1 MDTTFK
7 QPFDLNPNLTNISRK
22 HFEYKGAKY
31 ELYNIEDPNAYYYK
45 TSAYRSAIVSNGRLV
60 CLAPAKAIPF
70 NDYVSVMNEVVGV
83 YGGTREEVVE
93 PPSASLRY
101 FTSRIVE
108 GTMINLFWDE
118 AHSTWEIASRKNIGC
133 NYWYFKDP
141 AGGISKQLYSERSL
155 GISTLGNAVKQLYSE
170 RPLGIST
177 LGNAD
182 AFRKQLT
189 FREMFLEALAI
200 GSLADLETDTDFA
213 FLNKECSYSFVLQ
226 HPQNHLVELIEKP
239 AAYMTY
245 IYRIEHKDGQPFYSY
260 VKPDQTAGN
269 GRVRYPVDD
278 QTPSSDVSA
287 YGVSSFVGSMSINYE
302 TGMRRT
308 HYREE
313 YLELKALRGNNP
325 SIYYQYLTLR
335 KIHKVADFLTHF
347 SQYTDLFMKYEEQ
360 FNRFKARLHQM
371 YMDIRVFKKVRIGD
385 ISSKRDKYFV
395 EKLHYEVFLPGLALH
410 GKGFKVTKTVVGEFL
425 DREDIMVPMG
435 A

>member
-1 MDTTFK
+1 MNTTFK

-31 ELYNIEDPNAYYYK
+31 ELYNIENPSAYYYK

-60 CLAPAKAIPF
+60 CLAPAKSIPF
-70 NDYVSVMNEVVGV
+70 NDYVYVMNEVVGV

-93 PPSASLRY
+93 PPSANLRY
-101 FTSRIVE
+101 FNSQVVE

-141 AGGISKQLYSERSL
+141 AGGISKQL
-155 GISTLGNAVKQLYSE
+155 
-170 RPLGIST
+170 
-177 LGNAD
+177 
-182 AFRKQLT
+182 T

-200 GSLADLETDTDFA
+200 GSLADLETDADFA

-260 VKPDQTAGN
+260 VKPDPTAGN
-269 GRVRYPVDD
+269 GRIRYPVDD
-278 QTPSSDVSA
+278 QTPSSD
-287 YGVSSFVGSMSINYE
+287 GVSSFAGSMMINYE

-325 SIYYQYLTLR
+325 SLYYQYLTLR
-335 KIHKVADFLTHF
+335 KIQKVADFLTHF
-347 SQYTDLFMKYEEQ
+347 PQYAELFTKYEEQ

-371 YMDIRVFKKVRIGD
+371 YMDIRVFKKVRIAD

>member
-1 MDTTFK
+1 MAFRYVIVTPYCLRKEHKDFSHKNIITAMDTTFK

-31 ELYNIEDPNAYYYK
+31 ELYNIENPSAYYYK

-70 NDYVSVMNEVVGV
+70 NDYVFVMNEVVGV

-93 PPSASLRY
+93 PPSANLRY
-101 FTSRIVE
+101 FNSHIVE

-141 AGGISKQLYSERSL
+141 ACGK
-155 GISTLGNAVKQLYSE
+155 STSGAAV
-170 RPLGIST
+170 
-177 LGNAD
+177 
-182 AFRKQLT
+182 KQLT

-260 VKPDQTAGN
+260 VKPDPTAGN
-269 GRVRYPVDD
+269 GRIRYPVDD
-278 QTPSSDVSA
+278 QTPSSD
-287 YGVSSFVGSMSINYE
+287 GVSSFAGSMMINYE

-325 SIYYQYLTLR
+325 SLYYQYLTLR
-335 KIHKVADFLTHF
+335 KIQKVDDFLTHF
-347 SQYTDLFMKYEEQ
+347 PQYAELFAQFGDQ
-360 FNRFKARLHQM
+360 FNRFKTRLHQM

>member
-1 MDTTFK
+1 MAFK
-7 QPFDLNPNLTNISRK
+7 QSFDLNPNLTNISRK

-45 TSAYRSAIVSNGRLV
+45 TSAYRSAIVSDGRLV
-60 CLAPAKAIPF
+60 CLAPAKAVPF
-70 NDYVSVMNEVVGV
+70 NDYVHVMNEVVA
-83 YGGTREEVVE
+83 REGITTDLS
-93 PPSASLRY
+93 PPSACLRY

-141 AGGISKQLYSERSL
+141 EGGIS
-155 GISTLGNAVKQLYSE
+155 
-170 RPLGIST
+170 
-177 LGNAD
+177 
-182 AFRKQLT
+182 KQLT

-245 IYRIEHKDGQPFYSY
+245 IYRIEHNDGRPFYSY

-269 GRVRYPVDD
+269 GRIRYPVDD
-278 QTPSSDVSA
+278 QTPLSDVSP
-287 YGVSSFVGSMSINYE
+287 YGVSSFAGSMIINYE

-308 HYREE
+308 YYREE

-335 KIHKVADFLTHF
+335 KIQKVADFLTHF
-347 SQYTDLFMKYEEQ
+347 SQYTELFTKYEDQ
-360 FNRFKARLHQM
+360 FNRFKTRLHQM

-410 GKGFKVTKTVVGEFL
+410 GKGFKVTKAVVGEFL

>member
-1 MDTTFK
+1 MAFK
-7 QPFDLNPNLTNISRK
+7 QSFDLNPNLTNISRK
-22 HFEYKGAKY
+22 QFEYKGAKY

-45 TSAYRSAIVSNGRLV
+45 TSAYRSAIVSDGRLV
-60 CLAPAKAIPF
+60 CLAPAKAVAF
-70 NDYVSVMNEVVGV
+70 NDYVHVMNEVVA
-83 YGGTREEVVE
+83 REGITTDLS

-141 AGGISKQLYSERSL
+141 AGGISKQLYSERPL

-170 RPLGIST
+170 RPLGKST

-200 GSLADLETDTDFA
+200 GSLADLETDADFA

-269 GRVRYPVDD
+269 GRIRYPVDEHSGS
-278 QTPSSDVSA
+278 TDVSP
-287 YGVSSFVGSMSINYE
+287 YGVSSFVGSMIINYE

-308 HYREE
+308 YYREE

-335 KIHKVADFLTHF
+335 KIQKVADFLTHF
-347 SQYTDLFMKYEEQ
+347 SQYTDLFTKYEDQ
-360 FNRFKARLHQM
+360 FNRFKSRLHQM
-371 YMDIRVFKKVRIGD
+371 YMDIRVFKKVRVAD

-410 GKGFKVTKTVVGEFL
+410 GKGFKVTKAVVGEFL

>member
-31 ELYNIEDPNAYYYK
+31 ELYNIENPSAYYHK

-70 NDYVSVMNEVVGV
+70 NDYVYVMNEIVGI

-93 PPSASLRY
+93 PPSANLRY
-101 FTSRIVE
+101 FNSQVVE

-141 AGGISKQLYSERSL
+141 IGISKQLH
-155 GISTLGNAVKQLYSE
+155 SE

-200 GSLADLETDTDFA
+200 GSLADLETDADFA

-245 IYRIEHKDGQPFYSY
+245 IYRIEHADGQPFYSY

-269 GRVRYPVDD
+269 GRIRYPADD
-278 QTPSSDVSA
+278 QTPTSIVSP
-287 YGVSSFVGSMSINYE
+287 YGVSSFAGCMMINYE

-335 KIHKVADFLTHF
+335 KIQKVADFLTHF
-347 SQYTDLFMKYEEQ
+347 PQYGELFAQFGDQ
-360 FNRFKARLHQM
+360 FNRFKTRLHQM
-371 YMDIRVFKKVRIGD
+371 YMDIRVFKKVRLDD

-395 EKLHYEVFLPGLALH
+395 EKLHYEVFLPGLSLH

>member
-1 MDTTFK
+1 
-7 QPFDLNPNLTNISRK
+7 
-22 HFEYKGAKY
+22 
-31 ELYNIEDPNAYYYK
+31 
-45 TSAYRSAIVSNGRLV
+45 
-60 CLAPAKAIPF
+60 
-70 NDYVSVMNEVVGV
+70 
-83 YGGTREEVVE
+83 
-93 PPSASLRY
+93 
-101 FTSRIVE
+101 
-108 GTMINLFWDE
+108 MINLFWDE

-141 AGGISKQLYSERSL
+141 AGGISKQLYSERPL

-170 RPLGIST
+170 RPLGKST

-200 GSLADLETDTDFA
+200 GSLADLETDADFA

-269 GRVRYPVDD
+269 GRIRYPVDEHSGS
-278 QTPSSDVSA
+278 TDVSP
-287 YGVSSFVGSMSINYE
+287 YGVSSFVGSMIINYE

-308 HYREE
+308 YYREE

-335 KIHKVADFLTHF
+335 KIQKVADFLICLQNTRTNSIVSSRDYTRCIWTFGF
-347 SQYTDLFMKYEEQ
+347 SR
-360 FNRFKARLHQM
+360 RFVLPTFHPSVTNILWRSYIMRCFCRGWL
-371 YMDIRVFKKVRIGD
+371 YMAKG
-385 ISSKRDKYFV
+385 SK
-395 EKLHYEVFLPGLALH
+395 
-410 GKGFKVTKTVVGEFL
+410 
-425 DREDIMVPMG
+425 
-435 A
+435 

>member
-1 MDTTFK
+1 MNTTFK

-31 ELYNIEDPNAYYYK
+31 ELYNIENPNAYYHK

-70 NDYVSVMNEVVGV
+70 NDYVYVMNEIFAGRPPSPTGGREPGIITSGNAGAFPEQVVGI

-93 PPSASLRY
+93 PPSANLRY
-101 FTSRIVE
+101 FNSQVVE

-133 NYWYFKDP
+133 NYWYFKDL
-141 AGGISKQLYSERSL
+141 AGDK
-155 GISTLGNAVKQLYSE
+155 N
-170 RPLGIST
+170 
-177 LGNAD
+177 
-182 AFRKQLT
+182 KQLT

-200 GSLADLETDTDFA
+200 GSLANLETDTDFA

-245 IYRIEHKDGQPFYSY
+245 IYRIEHADGKPFYSY

-269 GRVRYPVDD
+269 GRIRYPADD
-278 QTPSSDVSA
+278 QTPRSIVSP
-287 YGVSSFVGSMSINYE
+287 YGVSSFAGCMMINYE

-335 KIHKVADFLTHF
+335 KIQKVDDFLTHF
-347 SQYTDLFMKYEEQ
+347 PQYNELFVQFGDQ
-360 FNRFKARLHQM
+360 FNRFKTRLHQM